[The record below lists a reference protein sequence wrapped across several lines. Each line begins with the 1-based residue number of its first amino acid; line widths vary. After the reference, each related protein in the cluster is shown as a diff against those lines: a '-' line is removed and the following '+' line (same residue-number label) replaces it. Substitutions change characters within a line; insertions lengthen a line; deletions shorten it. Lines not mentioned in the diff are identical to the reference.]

1 MTKEEI
7 KAVNEVKVVL
17 EVLNAY
23 IDRKENISN
32 EVLKDVVNKL
42 NQAEKDYNRTINE
55 LLLCNSLVVK
65 YEQLIELIG
74 TLGTISVE
82 DEAKLDKT
90 VTVLSDC
97 IKTIED

>member
-1 MTKEEI
+1 MTKEEF

-17 EVLNAY
+17 EVLSGY

-42 NQAEKDYNRTINE
+42 NQAEEDYNKTINE

-90 VTVLSDC
+90 ITILGDC
-97 IKTIED
+97 INTIKD